1 MYHNLYE
8 FYRSDEWE
16 TFRKIVIS
24 ERTKED
30 GLVYDEV
37 TGKPIVKAYDIIL
50 HHKEELTE
58 ENVKDATIALN
69 PANIMIVSHRTHNR
83 IHHKLDN
90 RGREVFLVYGAPLA
104 GKSEWV
110 RNNMDEGD
118 LVVDIDN
125 IWQCISNQDRY
136 VKPNKLNAIAFKM
149 RDTLIDSVKYR
160 LGKWRC
166 AYIVGGYPLESERD
180 LICKQT
186 GAREVF
192 IDTSEEEC
200 LARIKDT
207 GQDEA
212 TWTKY
217 INDWFDRHGKGGSI
231 DPPSTI

>member
-1 MYHNLYE
+1 MHTL
-8 FYRSDEWE
+8 FTIYRCKEWE
-16 TFRKIVIS
+16 RLLAVLKQ
-24 ERTKED
+24 ERVNAD
-30 GLVYDEV
+30 GQIICEHC
-37 TGKPIVKAYDIIL
+37 GRPIVKAYDIIG
-50 HHKEELTE
+50 HHKIELTE
-58 ENVKDATIALN
+58 ENVNDAGIALN
-69 PANIMIVSHRTHNR
+69 PANVMFVHHRCHNR

-180 LICKQT
+180 LLCKQT

-192 IDTSEEEC
+192 IDTPKEEC

-207 GQDEA
+207 GQDET

-217 INDWFDRHGKGGSI
+217 INDWFDRHGKGQA
-231 DPPSTI
+231 